1 MYDVPER
8 LTSASVASVDAFAT
22 LASTAFGGAER
33 FVALNL
39 NAARTMM
46 EESAESTRALLE
58 VKDVPGLVSLQTMR
72 VQPGLEKAG
81 AYSRTAY
88 RIATDT
94 KEALS
99 EVVEGQVYELGHN
112 ANQALD
118 DAASSAPAGSD
129 LAVEAIRS
137 AFSAANST
145 YLSMTRSAKQVT
157 DLAQAA
163 LAAAIAANPGRKAV

>member
-1 MYDVPER
+1 MYDVPEK
-8 LTSASVASVDAFAT
+8 LTSASAAGVDAFAS

-33 FVALNL
+33 LVALNL

-46 EESAESTRALLE
+46 EESAASTRALLE

-81 AYSRTAY
+81 AYSRTVY
-88 RIATDT
+88 RIAADT
-94 KEALS
+94 NEALS
-99 EVVEGQVYELGHN
+99 EVVEGQVSELGQS

-129 LAVEAIRS
+129 LAVNAIRS
-137 AFSAANST
+137 AVAAANST
-145 YLSMTRSAKQVT
+145 YLSMTRTAKQVT

-163 LAAAIAANPGRKAV
+163 LAAAVVAKPGRKAV

>member
-8 LTSASVASVDAFAT
+8 LTSASAASVDAFAT

-33 FVALNL
+33 LVALNL

-46 EESAESTRALLE
+46 EESAASARALLE

-72 VQPGLEKAG
+72 LQPGLEKAG
-81 AYSRTAY
+81 AYSRTVY

-99 EVVEGQVYELGHN
+99 EVVEGQVCELGHS

-118 DAASSAPAGSD
+118 DAASGAPAGSD
-129 LAVEAIRS
+129 LAVNAIRS
-137 AFSAANST
+137 ALSTANST
-145 YLSMTRSAKQVT
+145 YLSMTKTAKQVS
-157 DLAQAA
+157 DLAEAA
-163 LAAAIAANPGRKAV
+163 LAAAIVAKPSRKTV